1 MPTKN
6 DSQKI
11 VAQRAILR
19 NAFGSI
25 LNQKKDTPFRVTNN
39 DINSKY
45 VVDSSLYTKFRK
57 LEAHNKNYND
67 SNKSY

>member
-1 MPTKN
+1 MPTEN
-6 DSQKI
+6 DSQTI

-19 NAFGSI
+19 SAFGSI
-25 LNQKKDTPFRVTNN
+25 LYKNKDTPFRVTNN

-57 LEAHNKNYND
+57 LETH
-67 SNKSY
+67 NKSY